1 MLKFLWVRGEHLE
14 VFLNG
19 TFLFSADTMREA
31 EEELREMGVV
41 LNIPKPLVFL
51 FAAMPYALSLLLLG
65 AVFFWEEAR
74 PAYGHNA
81 PAHTQSIEEE
91 F

>member
-1 MLKFLWVRGEHLE
+1 MRGFRGRAPFHSIEGGFPMLKFLWVRGEHLE

-41 LNIPKPLVFL
+41 L
-51 FAAMPYALSLLLLG
+51 
-65 AVFFWEEAR
+65 
-74 PAYGHNA
+74 
-81 PAHTQSIEEE
+81 
-91 F
+91 

>member
-19 TFLFSADTMREA
+19 TFLSADTMREA

-41 LNIPKPLVFL
+41 L
-51 FAAMPYALSLLLLG
+51 
-65 AVFFWEEAR
+65 
-74 PAYGHNA
+74 
-81 PAHTQSIEEE
+81 
-91 F
+91 

>member
-1 MLKFLWVRGEHLE
+1 MLKFLWVRLE

-41 LNIPKPLVFL
+41 L
-51 FAAMPYALSLLLLG
+51 
-65 AVFFWEEAR
+65 
-74 PAYGHNA
+74 
-81 PAHTQSIEEE
+81 
-91 F
+91 